1 MLAAGS
7 RPRGLLSTVS
17 VTRLFVALV
26 LTSGILL
33 AYVNHLHLSTTG
45 VQGPPC
51 AKQLAAADGV
61 VKAASEATAPAHPT
75 FRGAGRQLPGAD
87 CGLQPADMLIGVL
100 GSPSERSGQARATI
114 RKTWATLPT
123 AGSAITVRFVLAV
136 NGSGQRPDHLVRE
149 AEEFGDMIFV
159 DTEDAYLNLARKVQ
173 LFFRWAVANCAE
185 VPLFMKTDDDA
196 FVHMEHLGKKIKTVQ
211 KTRLYWGAYVLTVGQ
226 DAHER
231 EGGGGG
237 AAGLQL
243 TTLTHATPLSYTC
256 RLWSLLYASPP
267 PRCPAAPQESL

>member
-1 MLAAGS
+1 MAAGS

-33 AYVNHLHLSTTG
+33 AYVNHLHLSTSDVHG
-45 VQGPPC
+45 PPPC
-51 AKQLAAADGV
+51 ALQLATDRV
-61 VKAASEATAPAHPT
+61 VKAATKASTKAAAAPAQPT

-87 CGLQPADMLIGVL
+87 CGPQPADMLIGVL
-100 GSPSERSGQARATI
+100 GSPSERSGKARATI
-114 RKTWATLPT
+114 RKTWLTLST
-123 AGSAITVRFVLAV
+123 AGAVITVRFVLAV
-136 NGSGQRPDHLVRE
+136 NSSGQRPDHLVQE

-185 VPLFMKTDDDA
+185 VPLYMKTDDDA

-211 KTRLYWGAYVLTVGQ
+211 KTKLYWGASVLTV
-226 DAHER
+226 
-231 EGGGGG
+231 
-237 AAGLQL
+237 
-243 TTLTHATPLSYTC
+243 
-256 RLWSLLYASPP
+256 
-267 PRCPAAPQESL
+267 